1 VQTAAALA
9 AATGGRDVPTEQ
21 WPWPADLG
29 DLLVVTRVLEAL
41 RTSAR
46 TEQLVAVA

>member
-1 VQTAAALA
+1 
-9 AATGGRDVPTEQ
+9 VPAET

-29 DLLVVTRVLEAL
+29 DLLVVARVLEAL

-46 TEQLVAVA
+46 TEALVPVA